1 MKILLT
7 DIHHGNGGGHATYV
21 LSLLKGLSRDYSL
34 TVSAPVTGRLYRAAS
49 AVERARVLPGLF
61 TSRPLPLVKEVLALR
76 GFLRREQ
83 FDLVH
88 VNGSADHRHV
98 MLARM
103 GLSRPPKIVWTKHN
117 VHPVTSLGH
126 RMRARFGTD
135 AAVAVSAYVQQML
148 ARTDYALR
156 PMHVVRNGIDID
168 HFKPYDEQQ
177 RQRARH
183 AILGPVSRDA
193 LVLGS
198 TGGTDIEKGWPDLVA
213 AVAQLDAEEQS
224 RVHIIVAGDQP
235 RPEDCSRLIPQGFQA
250 KLVFPGL
257 LDDVREILGA
267 SDAGFVLSHKEA
279 LSYACREAMAM
290 GLPVLVSDAGGLP
303 ENLEPEVHGWIVPK
317 NSPRDIAPVIR
328 QMLHAPMLLRQ
339 RGLAA
344 RQRACS
350 EFCVSDFVGRMES
363 VYRAVAGKLNI

>member
-7 DIHHGNGGGHATYV
+7 DIHHGNGGGHATYI
-21 LSLLKGLSRDYSL
+21 LSLLRGLSSDHSL
-34 TVSAPVTGRLYRAAS
+34 TVSAPCAGRLYRAAS
-49 AVERARVLPGLF
+49 AVGRARVLPGLF
-61 TSRPLPLVKEVLALR
+61 TSRPWPLAMEVAELR
-76 GFLRREQ
+76 RFLHREQ

-103 GLSRPPKIVWTKHN
+103 GLPRPPRIVWTKHN

-126 RMRARFGTD
+126 RLRARFGTD

-148 ARTDYALR
+148 SRTDYTLR
-156 PMHVVRNGIDID
+156 PIHLVRNGIDID
-168 HFKPYDEQQ
+168 HFKPYDEQ
-177 RQRARH
+177 RRWRVRH
-183 AILGPVSRDA
+183 ALLGPVGRDA

-198 TGGTDIEKGWPDLVA
+198 TGGTDLDKGWLDLVR
-213 AVAQLDAEEQS
+213 AVAQLGAEEQ
-224 RVHIIVAGDQP
+224 RRIHIIVAGDKP
-235 RPEDCSRLIPQGFQA
+235 RPEDCSRLMPQGFKA
-250 KLVFPGL
+250 NLVFPGL
-257 LDDVREILGA
+257 LDDVRDVLGA

-303 ENLEPEVHGWIVPK
+303 ENLEHDVHGWIVPK
-317 NSPRDIAPVIR
+317 NSPRDIAAVVR

-339 RGLAA
+339 RGQAA
-344 RQRACS
+344 RQRAGC
-350 EFCVSDFVGRMES
+350 EFCIVRFADRMEQ
-363 VYRAVAGKLNI
+363 VYRSVVK